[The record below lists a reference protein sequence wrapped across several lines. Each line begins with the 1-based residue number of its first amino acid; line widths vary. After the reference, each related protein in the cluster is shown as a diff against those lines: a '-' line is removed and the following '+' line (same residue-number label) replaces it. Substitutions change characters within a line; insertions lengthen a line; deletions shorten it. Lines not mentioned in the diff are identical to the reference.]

1 MEGYLNISIADKIAI
16 LKQLHIWK
24 QMTKVEKAE
33 FKSCTN
39 ENYADR
45 LMRSYRSKYL
55 N

>member
-1 MEGYLNISIADKIAI
+1 MQGYESISIEDKVRI

-24 QMTKVEKAE
+24 KMTKAERAE
-33 FKSCTN
+33 FKTCQS